1 MVFSRVFV
9 VKGSVDFLK
18 KAVTIATRYSAVR
31 RQSELYPGE
40 PEAQIIS
47 YKTQQEKLF
56 VPLAKVFGFHFSAE
70 MLLEAYH
77 MAQDLMVEIDDQESL
92 AKADAIAAELHQLS
106 CGLKALVTA
115 EVTESVDLLRR
126 SCGGHGYMACSN
138 FPRLFGLATAAMTYE
153 GENTVLQLQ
162 VCNSTIK

>member
-1 MVFSRVFV
+1 MVFVRVCI
-9 VKGSVDFLK
+9 VKEGVDQLK

-40 PEAQIIS
+40 PEPQIID

-56 VPLAKVFGFHFSAE
+56 VPLAKVFAFHFTAAVLWDGYHLSEGIAAE
-70 MLLEAYH
+70 AN
-77 MAQDLMVEIDDQESL
+77 DPESL
-92 AKADAIAAELHQLS
+92 AKADAILAEMHQLS

-115 EVTESVDLLRR
+115 EVTESIDLLRR

-138 FPRLFGLATAAMTYE
+138 FPRLFGLATATMTYE

-162 VCNSTIK
+162 V